1 MFKSEDSGATWNAG
15 RIITDEYLVKWY
27 LVRDSIERR
36 RSDGAL
42 VRVTVPLRPDQTAAD
57 ADAELS
63 RFIALLAPRLPA
75 YIPD

>member
-1 MFKSEDSGATWNAG
+1 QQRG
-15 RIITDEYLVKWY
+15 RVITNEYLVKWY
-27 LVRDSIERR
+27 LVRDSIGRH

-42 VRVTVPLRPDQTAAD
+42 VRFTQALRPEQTAAD

-63 RFIALLAPRLPA
+63 RFVAAVAPQLPA